1 MSKIHDLKIRPE
13 YFKAVLSGKKK
24 FEIRKNDRKFKV
36 GDFLVLRE
44 YAENEYTGK
53 REIYKITYILS
64 DPEFL
69 KPGFVA
75 LSIEHCSCA
84 DLRRYHAMRQSE
96 ISKLNKNGGHNNE
109 T

>member
-13 YFKAVLSGKKK
+13 YFKPVLSGKKK
-24 FEIRKNDRKFKV
+24 FEIRKNDRNFKV
-36 GDFLVLRE
+36 GDFLTLRE
-44 YAENEYTGK
+44 YAENEYTGR

-75 LSIEHCSCA
+75 LSIERCSCA
-84 DLRRYHAMRQSE
+84 DLRRYYAKRKSE
-96 ISKLNKNGGHNNE
+96 IINKNGGYNNE